1 MFRRVSIS
9 DGSLGR
15 VTADGVD
22 EARQP
27 GPATPGRPGPRPT
40 PFAPAPTPTAP
51 TPTGAAPDAETVVP
65 DQPVLDGELTAR
77 IAAVEAL
84 PLADRAAA
92 YTQLHDSLRDHLEGG
107 DVPRSKAE

>member
-40 PFAPAPTPTAP
+40 PPAPAPIAP
-51 TPTGAAPDAETVVP
+51 TDSAAAADAETVVP
-65 DQPVLDGELTAR
+65 DQPVLDGQLAAR

>member
-1 MFRRVSIS
+1 
-9 DGSLGR
+9 

-40 PFAPAPTPTAP
+40 PSPRPAPAVPAP
-51 TPTGAAPDAETVVP
+51 EPTGLEPAELH
-65 DQPVLDGELTAR
+65 QPVLAGDLDAR
-77 IAAVEAL
+77 VAAVEAL
-84 PLADRAAA
+84 PIEDRAAA

>member
-1 MFRRVSIS
+1 M
-9 DGSLGR
+9 
-15 VTADGVD
+15 A
-22 EARQP
+22 

-40 PFAPAPTPTAP
+40 PSAPKPVFTVPSAE
-51 TPTGAAPDAETVVP
+51 PTGLDQTDPAQPEPA
-65 DQPVLDGELTAR
+65 QPVLDGELDAR

-107 DVPRSKAE
+107 DVPRTKAE

>member
-1 MFRRVSIS
+1 M
-9 DGSLGR
+9 
-15 VTADGVD
+15 A
-22 EARQP
+22 

-40 PFAPAPTPTAP
+40 SPAPMPVPTVPGAE
-51 TPTGAAPDAETVVP
+51 PTGLDQTDPAQPEPA
-65 DQPVLDGELTAR
+65 QPVLDGELDAR

-107 DVPRSKAE
+107 DVPRTKAE

>member
-1 MFRRVSIS
+1 M
-9 DGSLGR
+9 
-15 VTADGVD
+15 
-22 EARQP
+22 P

-40 PFAPAPTPTAP
+40 PSAPKPVPTVPGAG
-51 TPTGAAPDAETVVP
+51 PTGLHQTDPAQTNPAQTDPAQTEP
-65 DQPVLDGELTAR
+65 AQPVLDGELDAR

-107 DVPRSKAE
+107 DVPRTKAE

>member
-22 EARQP
+22 EAQQP
-27 GPATPGRPGPRPT
+27 GPATLGRPGPRPT
-40 PFAPAPTPTAP
+40 PSAPAPTAS
-51 TPTGAAPDAETVVP
+51 TPAGAALDAETVVP
-65 DQPVLDGELTAR
+65 DEPVLDGELTAR

-84 PLADRAAA
+84 PLADRATA
-92 YTQLHDSLRDHLEGG
+92 YSQLHDSLRDHLEGG

>member
-40 PFAPAPTPTAP
+40 PSAPAPTAP
-51 TPTGAAPDAETVVP
+51 TPTGAALDAEKVVP
-65 DQPVLDGELTAR
+65 DRPVLDGELTAR

-84 PLADRAAA
+84 PLADRATA
-92 YTQLHDSLRDHLEGG
+92 YSQLHDSLRDHLEGG

>member
-1 MFRRVSIS
+1 
-9 DGSLGR
+9 

-22 EARQP
+22 EARP

-40 PFAPAPTPTAP
+40 PSAPKPAAPAPE
-51 TPTGAAPDAETVVP
+51 PTGLDQTEPDR
-65 DQPVLDGELTAR
+65 PVLDGDLDAR

-84 PLADRAAA
+84 PLEDRAAA

>member
-1 MFRRVSIS
+1 M
-9 DGSLGR
+9 
-15 VTADGVD
+15 
-22 EARQP
+22 
-27 GPATPGRPGPRPT
+27 
-40 PFAPAPTPTAP
+40 
-51 TPTGAAPDAETVVP
+51 P
-65 DQPVLDGELTAR
+65 DQPVLDGQLAAR

>member
-40 PFAPAPTPTAP
+40 PSAPAPTAP
-51 TPTGAAPDAETVVP
+51 TPTGAALDAETVVP
-65 DQPVLDGELTAR
+65 DEPVLDGELTAR

-84 PLADRAAA
+84 PLADRATA
-92 YTQLHDSLRDHLEGG
+92 YSQLHDSLRDHLEGG